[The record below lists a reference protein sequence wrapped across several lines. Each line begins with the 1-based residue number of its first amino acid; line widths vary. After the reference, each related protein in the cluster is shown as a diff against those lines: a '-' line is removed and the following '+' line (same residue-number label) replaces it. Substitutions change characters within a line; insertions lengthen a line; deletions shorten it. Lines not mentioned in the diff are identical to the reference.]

1 MSEENDDKN
10 EFDFLPPAE
19 PPPSFTQEKDSYHE
33 EVEAA
38 DFGMVRLWSPD
49 GIL

>member
-19 PPPSFTQEKDSYHE
+19 PPPAFIQEKDSFHE
-33 EVEAA
+33 EVAA
-38 DFGMVRLWSPD
+38 
-49 GIL
+49 